1 MSKVEALRRE
11 VDKIDYEIIN
21 LLKKRVELAKA
32 ISKAK
37 KEEGLPIYDPLREE
51 KVLEK
56 VKKLALKKDLSLDE
70 VAWIY
75 RKIMVLCRRA
85 EGEIVKVAFLGPAGT
100 FSEQAAKKFF
110 FNMPASFIE
119 CQSIQDVFRAVSVGD
134 ADFGVAPVENSLE
147 GSVNIVLDLLLNSS
161 LKVFGEIE
169 EKITHNLIVKPG
181 TKIGDIKLVIS
192 HPQALAQCRKFIEEN
207 LHGVKIKECN
217 STALAVKMAKK
228 IKGAAAI
235 GTELAAQI
243 YGMEIAAREIEDWTN
258 NFTRF
263 FVLSKIEA
271 EPTGNDKTSIIFSVK
286 HKPGALYQALE
297 VFAKKQINLTKIES
311 RPSRKKPW
319 EYLFYCDFEGHK
331 EKTPCNEAL
340 KELKKKCAFIKILGS
355 YPKAQ

>member
-1 MSKVEALRRE
+1 MSKVKALRKE

-21 LLKKRVELAKA
+21 LLKKRVDLAKA

-51 KVLEK
+51 KVLAK

-70 VAWIY
+70 VTWIY
-75 RKIMVLCRRA
+75 RKIMVLCRKV
-85 EGEIVKVAFLGPAGT
+85 EGETIRVAFLGPAGT

-110 FNMPASFIE
+110 FNTPATFIE
-119 CQSIQDVFRAVSVGD
+119 CQSIQDVFRVVSVED

-181 TKIGDIKLVIS
+181 TKIGDVKLVIS

-207 LHGVKIKECN
+207 LREVKIKECN

-271 EPTGNDKTSIIFSVK
+271 APTGNDKTSIIFSVK
-286 HKPGALYQALE
+286 HKPGALYQALK

-331 EKTPCNEAL
+331 EKNPFNEAL
-340 KELKKKCAFIKILGS
+340 KELKRRCAFIKILGS

>member
-11 VDKIDYEIIN
+11 VDKLDYEVIN

-37 KEEGLPIYDPLREE
+37 KEEGIPIYDPLREGE
-51 KVLEK
+51 VLK
-56 VKKLALKKDLSLDE
+56 RVKKLALKKDLSLDE
-70 VAWIY
+70 VTWIY
-75 RKIMVLCRRA
+75 RKIMALCRRF

-110 FNMPASFIE
+110 FNTPATFLE
-119 CQSIQDVFRAVSVGD
+119 CPSIQDVFRAVSVGD

-169 EKITHNLIVKPG
+169 ERISHNLIVKPG
-181 TKIGDIKLVIS
+181 TKIEEIKLIIS
-192 HPQALAQCRKFIEEN
+192 HPQALAQCKNFIEEN
-207 LHGVKIKECN
+207 LREVKIKECN

-243 YGMEIAAREIEDWTN
+243 YGLEIAARGIEDWAN

-271 EPTGNDKTSIIFSVK
+271 KPTGNDKTSIIFSVK

-311 RPSRKKPW
+311 RPSRRKPW

>member
-1 MSKVEALRRE
+1 MNKIEVLRKE
-11 VDKIDYEIIN
+11 VDNLDVEIIN

-37 KEEGLPIYDPLREE
+37 KEEGYPIYDPLREE
-51 KVLEK
+51 KVIKK
-56 VKKLALKKDLSLDE
+56 VKNLALKKNLNLNE
-70 VAWIY
+70 VLWIY
-75 RKIMVLCRRA
+75 RKIIALCRRVE
-85 EGEIVKVAFLGPAGT
+85 EGEVKVAFLGPEGT

-110 FNMPASFIE
+110 FSTPATFIE
-119 CQSIQDVFRAVSVGD
+119 CPSIPDVFRAVEVED
-134 ADFGVAPVENSLE
+134 ANFGVVPVENSLE
-147 GSVNIVLDLLLNSS
+147 GSVNLVLDLLVDSN
-161 LKVFGEIE
+161 LKIFGEIE
-169 EKITHNLIVKPG
+169 EKISHNLIAKPG
-181 TKIGDIKLVIS
+181 TKIEDVKIVIS

-207 LHGVKIKECN
+207 LYEAKIKEST

-243 YGMEIAAREIEDWTN
+243 YGMEIIAKGVEDWPN
-258 NFTRF
+258 NYTRF
-263 FVLSKIEA
+263 FVLSKNEA
-271 EPTGNDKTSIIFSVK
+271 KPTGNDKTSIIFSVK

-297 VFAKKQINLTKIES
+297 IFAKKQINLTKIES

-331 EKTPCNEAL
+331 EQPPCNEAL
-340 KELKKKCAFIKILGS
+340 KELKERCAFIKILGS